1 MNPPRLTICCLL
13 TLLLAGPLAA
23 LTPVRLTCEWLEQP
37 LLVETA
43 TPCLGWELALG
54 QSGSRQSAYQVLVA
68 ASPEEIAAFQT
79 QEATPAAKGAS
90 TDKQL
95 LWWNSGK
102 VLSDQSQQVPY
113 AGSNRLAGTTYYWT
127 VRVWDENGKVSDW
140 APVHRFDRAPAPS
153 VMTASWIG
161 ALTKAQANL
170 PQGRD
175 WHGPSFKQP
184 KVKAAFEAINP
195 LALRS
200 IQLRKSF
207 HLSQRPT
214 KAMLYVSALGHG
226 EVTLNGNRVGDAQFE
241 PLWSDYDKTVYY
253 SAYDLTGQLKPGEQ
267 VLGVLLGNGF
277 YNSVGNRYRKLWVSF
292 GPPTLFLQLHLTYAD
307 GSQSIIRSD
316 ESWHYAL
323 SPITFNDI
331 FGGEDYDATLEQPG
345 WDRPGFVPDSC
356 WQPVVIQEAPKGQLT
371 PSLAPPV
378 KVMDNYPVQQLKR
391 IKHGVY
397 LLDMGQNLSGFPAIR
412 VKGPKGAVVKLVV
425 GELLSGDTAVSQKR
439 SGGPHYYSYTLRG
452 EGEESW
458 QPRFSYYGYRFI
470 QLEGADFLTPE
481 PGSDLPVVTAVTSRF
496 IHNSTYETGRFACSN
511 NLFNQVYGLI
521 HMAVKSNFQAV
532 FTDCPHREKL
542 GWLEQNHLNGPA
554 LFMTYDLAP
563 VTPKMVRDMVDAQ
576 RPNGLIPSIAP
587 EYVVFDRD
595 FSDSPEWGVAGVMV
609 PWLYYTHY
617 GDIRM
622 LEQAYPMM
630 KRYVD
635 YLGSCSKDGIVS
647 HGLGDWYDYG
657 PHAAGYSKN
666 TPIALSATAHY
677 YLGLTYVA
685 KTAKLLGHK
694 ADAASYKALAT
705 AVKKAYN
712 KTFFNPE
719 TNQYATGSQYA
730 NAVSIYLDLV
740 PAKKRAAVLA
750 NLVANIKQNGY
761 RLTTGDVGNRYLF
774 MTLAENGLNDLM
786 YTMQNHT
793 DVPGYGYQVA
803 YGVTT
808 LTEQWDPKRGNSW
821 NHFMLGQIDEW
832 FYRSL
837 AGLKPDPNRPGFQH
851 FLVEPQPAG
860 DLTWVEA
867 SYQSPYGLIDLRWER
882 NDQRFQLDLQVPA
895 NCTARV
901 KLPVSGKPVF
911 TEGSAAT
918 ITRSGL
924 ELGPGFHQLY
934 IEYPLSLKH

>member
-1 MNPPRLTICCLL
+1 MNTPRLFFCCLL
-13 TLLLAGPLAA
+13 ILLLAGPLAA
-23 LTPVRLTCEWLEQP
+23 LTPVRLVCEWQEQP
-37 LLVETA
+37 LLVETV
-43 TPCLGWELALG
+43 TPRLGWELALDETG
-54 QSGSRQSAYQVLVA
+54 TRQTAYQVLVA
-68 ASPEEIAAFQT
+68 TSPDFLTTRQ
-79 QEATPAAKGAS
+79 S
-90 TDKQL
+90 VC
-95 LWWNSGK
+95 WNSGN
-102 VLSDQSQQVPY
+102 VASNQSQLVPY
-113 AGSNRLAGTTYYWT
+113 AGPTLLPGTTYFWT
-127 VRVWDENGKVSDW
+127 VRVWDENGQVSEW
-140 APVHRFDRAPAPS
+140 APVHRFDRAPEPS
-153 VMTASWIG
+153 AMTAFWIG
-161 ALTKAQANL
+161 ALTRAQANL

-184 KVKAAFEAINP
+184 KVKAAFEAIDP

-292 GPPTLFLQLHLTYAD
+292 GPPTLFLQLHLTFPD
-307 GSQSIIRSD
+307 GSQSVIRSD
-316 ESWHYAL
+316 ENWHYAL
-323 SPITFNDI
+323 SPITFNDL
-331 FGGEDYDATLEQPG
+331 FGGEDYDATLEQTG
-345 WDRPGFVPDSC
+345 WNRPGFVPDST
-356 WQPVVIQEAPKGQLT
+356 WKPVVVQEAPQGQLT
-371 PSLAPPV
+371 PSQAPPV
-378 KVMDNYPVQQLKR
+378 KIMDNYPVQQIKR
-391 IKHGVY
+391 IRPGVH

-439 SGGPHYYSYTLRG
+439 SGGPHYYSYTLKG
-452 EGEESW
+452 QGEETW
-458 QPRFSYYGYRFI
+458 QPRFSYYGYQFI
-470 QLEGADFLTPE
+470 QLEGADYLTQE
-481 PGSDLPVVTAVTSRF
+481 PGSALPLVTAVTSRF
-496 IHNSTYETGRFACSN
+496 IHNATYENGRFACSN
-511 NLFNQVYGLI
+511 NLFNQVHDLI

-542 GWLEQNHLNGPA
+542 GWLEQNHLVGPA

-563 VTPKMVRDMVDAQ
+563 VVPKMVRDMMDAQ
-576 RPNGLIPSIAP
+576 RSNGLIPSIAP
-587 EYVVFDRD
+587 EYVRFDAD

-617 GDIRM
+617 GDSRV

-635 YLGSCSKDGIVS
+635 YLGSRSEAGIVS

-677 YLGLTYVA
+677 YLGLTHVA
-685 KTAKLLGHK
+685 KTAALLGHT
-694 ADAASYKALAT
+694 ADAASYVALAT
-705 AVKKAYN
+705 AVKTAYN
-712 KTFFNPE
+712 NAFFHPE

-740 PAKKRAAVLA
+740 PANKRAAVLA

-761 RLTTGDVGNRYLF
+761 RLTTGDIGNRYLF
-774 MTLAENGLNDLM
+774 MTLADNGLNDLM
-786 YTMQNHT
+786 YTMNNHT
-793 DVPGYGYQVA
+793 EVPGYGFQVNF
-803 YGVTT
+803 GVTT
-808 LTEQWDPKRGNSW
+808 LTEQWDPRRGNSW

-837 AGLKPDPNRPGFQH
+837 AGLKPDPDRPGFQQ

-882 NDQRFQLDLQVPA
+882 NDNRFQLELQVPA

-901 KLPVSGKPVF
+901 KLPGELTIQSKDKNT
-911 TEGSAAT
+911 TEVRKDTAT
-918 ITRSGL
+918 L
-924 ELGPGFHQLY
+924 NPGFYVIVRNH
-934 IEYPLSLKH
+934 P